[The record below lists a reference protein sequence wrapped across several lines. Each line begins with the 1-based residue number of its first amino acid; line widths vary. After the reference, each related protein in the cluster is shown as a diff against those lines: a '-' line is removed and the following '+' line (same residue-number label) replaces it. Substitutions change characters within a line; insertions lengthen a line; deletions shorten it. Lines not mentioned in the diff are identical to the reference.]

1 MFEGMLQRDKDQ
13 FTRICNRLLSQC
25 FICKKNEA
33 TRGEFYFIIKYKE
46 KFTEYLSV
54 LGYRLEINEEYGVVQ
69 LVNSQNYNRYNMKLL
84 ESILLLVLRILYDEK
99 KRELSIS
106 DEVIINMGDI
116 HEKLISLKFKE
127 KMKDKKV
134 LKNAISTMRRFQIV
148 EILDKD
154 LSNEDARLII
164 YDSIL
169 MAARVEDIRNV
180 YEKLEHYRK
189 GGNTNEEINE
199 SEVD

>member
-84 ESILLLVLRILYDEK
+84 AL
-99 KRELSIS
+99 
-106 DEVIINMGDI
+106 
-116 HEKLISLKFKE
+116 
-127 KMKDKKV
+127 
-134 LKNAISTMRRFQIV
+134 
-148 EILDKD
+148 
-154 LSNEDARLII
+154 
-164 YDSIL
+164 
-169 MAARVEDIRNV
+169 
-180 YEKLEHYRK
+180 
-189 GGNTNEEINE
+189 
-199 SEVD
+199 